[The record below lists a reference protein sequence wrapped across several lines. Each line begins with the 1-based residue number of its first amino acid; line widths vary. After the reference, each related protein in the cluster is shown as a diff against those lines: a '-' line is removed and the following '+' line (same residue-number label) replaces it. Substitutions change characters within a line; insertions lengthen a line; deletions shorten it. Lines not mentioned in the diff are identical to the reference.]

1 MTDVERAE
9 LVRLTKRVRVNGALA
24 FRAGWSWRART
35 IGPTPRWRAY
45 RTTNATVGKWRT
57 RFIARRLEGLY
68 DEPRV
73 GAPRTVSDDAVEAV
87 IVQTL
92 ETTPAGATHWST
104 RTMAQKAGIS
114 HTLVGRIW
122 RTFGL
127 KPHLTQFFKMLP
139 DPQLVEKVRDI
150 IRLLYESADECGG
163 VRCG

>member
-1 MTDVERAE
+1 MLIVTEAERVELR
-9 LVRLTKRVRVNGALA
+9 RLATRIRVNRALA
-24 FRAGWSWRART
+24 FRAQIVLACAEALTDTAVAR
-35 IGPTPRWRAY
+35 RY

-73 GAPRTVSDDAVEAV
+73 GAPRTVSDETVEAV

-92 ETTPAGATHWST
+92 VKTPVGATHWST
-104 RTMAQKAGIS
+104 RTMAEKAGIS

-127 KPHLTQFFKMLP
+127 KPHLTRSFKMLP
-139 DPQLVEKVRDI
+139 DPQPVENVRVV
-150 IRLLYESADECGG
+150 G
-163 VRCG
+163 